1 MGFCIKA
8 TPSNIKF
15 WSRYPLTIIIN
26 YKNSQLTKT
35 HIYLRRLFSRL
46 VKCIGV
52 SNRFAFGQLLL
63 ELIGDGEGVFHLVLG
78 WFSMTGDC
86 FVVLGG
92 LLVAMVDMMVVLCCG
107 GEVPYP
113 QINLLS

>member
-15 WSRYPLTIIIN
+15 WSRYPLTIIN

-63 ELIGDGEGVFHLVLG
+63 ELIGDGEGVLHLLVLG

-86 FVVLGG
+86 FVV
-92 LLVAMVDMMVVLCCG
+92 D
-107 GEVPYP
+107 E
-113 QINLLS
+113 